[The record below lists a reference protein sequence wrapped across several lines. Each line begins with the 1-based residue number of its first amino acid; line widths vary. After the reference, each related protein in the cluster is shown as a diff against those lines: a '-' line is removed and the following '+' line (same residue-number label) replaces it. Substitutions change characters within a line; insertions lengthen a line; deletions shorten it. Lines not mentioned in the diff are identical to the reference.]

1 MTYLTPGEPKKR
13 LRAIFAF
20 VAIVAVV
27 FSIRLVDLQVV
38 QAGEINKISFAN
50 RSVTRTIPALRGDI
64 LDSNGTVLAHTVYR
78 YDINAAPSKVSP
90 VLRSVSGQEVQ
101 VSVEQVASELA
112 TILDMDAADVMQK
125 IIGTTEYSNIKK
137 KVNAEVYRRIK
148 ALEIPW
154 LYYDPIPTRVYPNG
168 AVAGNVVGFL
178 GSDGTPLA
186 GLERQLNSCLAGVDG
201 EETFEKGVDG
211 IKIPSSAVV
220 SKAAR
225 PGRDVVLTIDA
236 DLQYFSQQVLANT
249 VVKLNA
255 EWASAIVVEA
265 ATGKVL
271 VAAEAPTV
279 DPNTP
284 GKSDADDRESRI
296 FQATFEPGSTLK
308 TATAATVIA
317 EGTSSPGS
325 GFKVPYRLN
334 FSFGR
339 DVTDSHFH
347 PTEKLTLSGILADSS
362 NTGIIMAGQEV
373 GAATRYSYLRKFG
386 LGEKTAINF
395 AGESGG
401 ILHKP
406 GTAEYDLMTDKVT
419 MFGQG
424 LAVTPIQTAYMYQAI
439 ANDGV
444 RLPAQIV
451 AGCQDAAGNF
461 EKSATKEPVTVMS
474 AADAKTM
481 QQMLEMV
488 VTYGGIGKTAAIPGY
503 RVGGKTGTAQIK
515 NGSGYGYRYAI
526 SFIGLAPVE
535 DPKYVVAVTVY
546 KPTTISN
553 SLGAT
558 PPFKQIMQQVLRNY
572 RVPPSTTEAVK
583 VPKYWN

>member
-13 LRAIFAF
+13 LRAFFAI
-20 VAIVAVV
+20 VAIIAVV
-27 FSIRLVDLQVV
+27 FSVRLIDLQVV
-38 QAGEINKISFAN
+38 QAGEINKISFEN

-64 LDSNGTVLAHTVYR
+64 LDSNGKVLAHTVYR

-101 VSVEQVASELA
+101 VSVEQIASELA
-112 TILDMDAADVMQK
+112 TILEMDAAEVMQK
-125 IIGTTEYSNIKK
+125 IIGTSEYSNIKK
-137 KVNAEVYRRIK
+137 KVNAEVYRRIR

-211 IKIPSSAVV
+211 IKIPSSAVIT
-220 SKAAR
+220 KEAR

-249 VVKLNA
+249 VVKLQA

-279 DPNTP
+279 DPNAP
-284 GKSDADDRESRI
+284 GKSDAEDRESRI

-308 TATAATVIA
+308 TVTAATVIA
-317 EGTSSPGS
+317 EGTSTPGS
-325 GFKVPYRLN
+325 GFKVPYRLP

-347 PTEKLTLSGILADSS
+347 PTEKLTLAGILADSS
-362 NTGIIMAGQEV
+362 NTGIILAGQKV
-373 GAATRYSYLRKFG
+373 SAATRYNYMRKFG

-406 GTAEYDLMTDKVT
+406 GTASYDLMTDKVT

-424 LAVTPIQTAYMYQAI
+424 LAVTPIQTAYIYQAI

-444 RLPAQIV
+444 RLPAEIV
-451 AGCQDAAGNF
+451 AGCKDSSGKFEAAA
-461 EKSATKEPVTVMS
+461 EKQPVTVMS
-474 AADAKTM
+474 SADAKTM
-481 QQMLEMV
+481 QHMLEMV

-515 NGSGYGYRYAI
+515 NGYGYGYKYAI
-526 SFIGLAPVE
+526 SFIGMAPVE
-535 DPKYVVAVTVY
+535 DPKYVVAVTIY

-558 PPFKQIMQQVLRNY
+558 PPFKQILQQVLRNY
-572 RVPPSTTEAVK
+572 RVPPSTTVAVQT
-583 VPKYWN
+583 PKYWH

>member
-1 MTYLTPGEPKKR
+1 MTYLSPGEPKKR
-13 LRAIFAF
+13 MRGIIA
-20 VAIVAVV
+20 VVAVFAIA
-27 FSIRLVDLQVV
+27 FSIRLVDLQVI
-38 QAGEINKISFAN
+38 QASAINEISFSN
-50 RSVTRTIPALRGDI
+50 RSVTRAIPALRGDI
-64 LDSNGTVLAHTVYR
+64 VDVNGEVLAHTVYR
-78 YDINAAPSKVSP
+78 YDINAAPSKVGP

-101 VSVEQVASELA
+101 VSVEQIASELGA
-112 TILDMDAADVMQK
+112 ILDMDAAAVLQK

-137 KVNAEVYRRIK
+137 KVNAEVYRRIR

-186 GLERQLNSCLAGVDG
+186 GLERQLNSCLAGIDG

-220 SKAAR
+220 TKPAK

-249 VVKLNA
+249 VVKLQA

-279 DPNTP
+279 DPNAP
-284 GKSDADDRESRI
+284 GKSDAEDRESRI

-308 TATAATVIA
+308 TVTAATVIA
-317 EGTSSPGS
+317 EGASTPSS
-325 GFKVPYRLN
+325 GFKVPYRLP

-347 PTEKLTLSGILADSS
+347 PTEKLTLSGILAESS
-362 NTGIIMAGQEV
+362 NTGIILAGQKV
-373 GAATRYSYLRKFG
+373 QAATRYSYLRKFG
-386 LGEKTAINF
+386 LGEKTAVNF

-401 ILHKP
+401 IVHKP

-424 LAVTPIQTAYMYQAI
+424 LSVTPIQTAYMYQAI

-444 RLPAQIV
+444 RLPTKIV
-451 AGCQDAAGNF
+451 DGCKDSSGNF
-461 EKSATKEPVTVMS
+461 EETAPQAPVSVLSST
-474 AADAKTM
+474 DAKTM
-481 QQMLEMV
+481 QNMLEMV
-488 VTYGGIGKTAAIPGY
+488 VQYGGIGQTAAIPGY

-526 SFIGLAPVE
+526 SFIGMAPIE

-558 PPFKQIMQQVLRNY
+558 PPFKQILQQVLRNY
-572 RVPPSTTEAVK
+572 RVPPSTVK
-583 VPKYWN
+583 PTIIPKNWN

>member
-13 LRAIFAF
+13 LRAFFAI
-20 VAIVAVV
+20 VAIIAVV
-27 FSIRLVDLQVV
+27 FSVRLIDLQVV
-38 QAGEINKISFAN
+38 QAGEINKISFEN

-64 LDSNGTVLAHTVYR
+64 LDSNGKLLAHTVYR

-101 VSVEQVASELA
+101 VSVEQIASELA
-112 TILDMDAADVMQK
+112 TILEMDAAEVMQK
-125 IIGTTEYSNIKK
+125 IIGTSEYSNIKK
-137 KVNAEVYRRIK
+137 KVNAEVYRRIR

-211 IKIPSSAVV
+211 IKIPSSAVIT
-220 SKAAR
+220 KEAR
-225 PGRDVVLTIDA
+225 PGRDVVLTIDV

-249 VVKLNA
+249 VVKLQA

-279 DPNTP
+279 DPNAP
-284 GKSDADDRESRI
+284 GKSDAEDRESRI

-308 TATAATVIA
+308 TVTAATVIA
-317 EGTSSPGS
+317 EGTSTPGS
-325 GFKVPYRLN
+325 GFKVPYRLP

-347 PTEKLTLSGILADSS
+347 PTEKLTLAGILADSS
-362 NTGIIMAGQEV
+362 NTGIILAGQKV
-373 GAATRYSYLRKFG
+373 SAATRYNYMRKFG

-406 GTAEYDLMTDKVT
+406 GTSSYDLMTDKVT

-424 LAVTPIQTAYMYQAI
+424 LAVTPIQTAYIYQAI

-444 RLPAQIV
+444 RLPAEIV
-451 AGCQDAAGNF
+451 AGCKDSSGKFEAAA
-461 EKSATKEPVTVMS
+461 EKQPVTVMS
-474 AADAKTM
+474 SADAKTM
-481 QQMLEMV
+481 QHMLEMV

-515 NGSGYGYRYAI
+515 NGYGYGYKYAI
-526 SFIGLAPVE
+526 SFIGMAPVE
-535 DPKYVVAVTVY
+535 DPKYVVAVTIY

-558 PPFKQIMQQVLRNY
+558 PPFKQILQQVLRNY
-572 RVPPSTTEAVK
+572 RVPPSTTTAVQT
-583 VPKYWN
+583 PKYWH

>member
-13 LRAIFAF
+13 LRLFLAS
-20 VAIVAVV
+20 VAIAALI
-27 FSIRLVDLQVV
+27 FSIRLIDLQVV

-112 TILDMDAADVMQK
+112 TILDMDAAEVMQK

-168 AVAGNVVGFL
+168 AVAGNVVGFM

-211 IKIPSSAVV
+211 IKIPSSAVI
-220 SKAAR
+220 SKPAR
-225 PGRDVVLTIDA
+225 PGRDVVLTLDA

-296 FQATFEPGSTLK
+296 FQTTFEPGSTLK
-308 TATAATVIA
+308 TVTAATVIA
-317 EGTSSPGS
+317 EGTSSPGT

-347 PTEKLTLSGILADSS
+347 PTEKLTLSGILAESS
-362 NTGIIMAGQEV
+362 NTGIILAGQEV
-373 GAATRYSYLRKFG
+373 GAATRYSYMRKFG

-406 GTAEYDLMTDKVT
+406 GTPEYDLMTDKVT

-451 AGCQDAAGNF
+451 SGCQDAAGNF

-474 AADAKTM
+474 SADAKTM

-535 DPKYVVAVTVY
+535 DPKYVVSVTVY

-583 VPKYWN
+583 VPKTWN